1 MGRIFSAVAWVL
13 VAPLAGAGNQI
24 NMSPGVTEMGGNIF
38 ELHMLIMW
46 ICVGIGVL
54 VFGERYPNY
63 RRYQKRPWSL
73 NPVF

>member
-1 MGRIFSAVAWVL
+1 MGRVFSAAAWFL

-54 VFGERYPNY
+54 VFGAMFYSIY
-63 RRYQKRPWSL
+63 AHLKS
-73 NPVF
+73 